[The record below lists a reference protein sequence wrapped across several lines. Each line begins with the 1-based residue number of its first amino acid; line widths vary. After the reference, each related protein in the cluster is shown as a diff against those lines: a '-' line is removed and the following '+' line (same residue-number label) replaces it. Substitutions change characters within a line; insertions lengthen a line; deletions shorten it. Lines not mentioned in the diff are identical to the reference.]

1 MHRKRERESNSR
13 SLKKITLPFADWQT
27 RLKAH
32 EGILPLLST
41 SVSDLN
47 FTIDF
52 IFDVYPLTYIVDRA
66 AQQQLA
72 SKEAAAQKSREEYSR
87 TIKELK
93 LRQGMGAGSF
103 DPAHVHEERLPG
115 AHPSDQDANQPN
127 QPTDQPKQ
135 QQQPTHKMMRHK
147 AAFESFYHNNNSY
160 VYT

>member
-1 MHRKRERESNSR
+1 M
-13 SLKKITLPFADWQT
+13 
-27 RLKAH
+27 
-32 EGILPLLST
+32 ST

-115 AHPSDQDANQPN
+115 ARTEA
-127 QPTDQPKQ
+127 KEA
-135 QQQPTHKMMRHK
+135 KK
-147 AAFESFYHNNNSY
+147 VIFLNNK
-160 VYT
+160 